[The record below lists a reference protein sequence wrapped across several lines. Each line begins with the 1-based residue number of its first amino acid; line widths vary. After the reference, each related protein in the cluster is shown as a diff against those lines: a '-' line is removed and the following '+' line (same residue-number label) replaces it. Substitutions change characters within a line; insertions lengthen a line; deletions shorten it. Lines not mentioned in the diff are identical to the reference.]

1 MSETRR
7 HHHTPAV
14 RALAIAVALLAGT
27 AVLLQLGLSIR
38 LAQSNGRSIGWGVV
52 TYLGYFTILTNLLV
66 TIAAAL
72 PIAVPETRPG
82 RFFARPSVAT
92 AVAAAILLV
101 GTAYH
106 LLLRNIWDPQGLS
119 LVADVMLHY
128 LVPVLYL
135 IYWLVAVPT
144 HDIRWSDIPHWTIY
158 PIGYFIYALIRGAI
172 LQTYPYPFIDVTVLG
187 YGVAVRN
194 ALGVLAAYLLI
205 ATLLVLLGRL
215 RDRHLNGPRSST

>member
-7 HHHTPAV
+7 HHRTPAV

-101 GTAYH
+101 G
-106 LLLRNIWDPQGLS
+106 
-119 LVADVMLHY
+119 
-128 LVPVLYL
+128 
-135 IYWLVAVPT
+135 
-144 HDIRWSDIPHWTIY
+144 
-158 PIGYFIYALIRGAI
+158 
-172 LQTYPYPFIDVTVLG
+172 
-187 YGVAVRN
+187 
-194 ALGVLAAYLLI
+194 I
-205 ATLLVLLGRL
+205 ASLLVLLGRL
-215 RDRHLNGPRSST
+215 RDRHLNGPRSLA